1 MQLKALVK
9 HGSVGA
15 AENTYCGAEIQRA
28 VREEEEVG
36 AAAQNFVLK
45 NERKGN
51 ST

>member
-15 AENTYCGAEIQRA
+15 ENTYCDAKIQRA
-28 VREEEEVG
+28 VREEEEAG
-36 AAAQNFVLK
+36 AVAQNFVLK
-45 NERKGN
+45 NEKKEN

>member
-15 AENTYCGAEIQRA
+15 ENIYCGEKIQRA

-45 NERKGN
+45 NEKKEN
-51 ST
+51 SA

>member
-15 AENTYCGAEIQRA
+15 ENTYCGAEIQRT
-28 VREEEEVG
+28 VREEEEAG
-36 AAAQNFVLK
+36 AAAQNFALK
-45 NERKGN
+45 NERKGK